1 MHVISDLFVC
11 SGDLP
16 FKFLYGSLLLP
27 VECEVV
33 RSPDDTL
40 TSEEA
45 VITLRH
51 SRHHPLTGHRRLH
64 CVTLEGYYTMEYC
77 QIVAKALSAMLK
89 IIDRQWL
96 PCTVMLITATAR
108 GVDASHETMFV
119 VFIDRQPDHQSV
131 AVLWRR
137 THLYSVKLAF
147 VFYCCFLCIPVAVV
161 PFHRGILDTL
171 NVEVTDRSC

>member
-1 MHVISDLFVC
+1 MSGIFVC

-16 FKFLYGSLLLP
+16 FMFLYGSLLSP
-27 VECEVV
+27 VECEVAQL
-33 RSPDDTL
+33 PDDTL

-51 SRHHPLTGHRRLH
+51 SRHHPLTGHQRLH
-64 CVTLEGYYTMEYC
+64 CVTLEGYYMMEYC
-77 QIVAKALSAMLK
+77 QIVAKALSAVLK

-96 PCTVMLITATAR
+96 PCTVMLITATAQ

-161 PFHRGILDTL
+161 PFRHCILDTL

>member
-1 MHVISDLFVC
+1 
-11 SGDLP
+11 
-16 FKFLYGSLLLP
+16 
-27 VECEVV
+27 
-33 RSPDDTL
+33 
-40 TSEEA
+40 
-45 VITLRH
+45 
-51 SRHHPLTGHRRLH
+51 
-64 CVTLEGYYTMEYC
+64 MEYC
-77 QIVAKALSAMLK
+77 QIVAKALSAVLK

-96 PCTVMLITATAR
+96 PCTVMLITATAQ

-161 PFHRGILDTL
+161 PFRHCILDTL